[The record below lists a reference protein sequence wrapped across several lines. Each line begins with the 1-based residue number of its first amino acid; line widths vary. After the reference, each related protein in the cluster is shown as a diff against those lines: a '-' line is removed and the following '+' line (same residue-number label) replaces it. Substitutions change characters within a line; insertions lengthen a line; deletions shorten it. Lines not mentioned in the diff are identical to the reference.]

1 MSQITLKIMTR
12 ELCHEFYKGY
22 KNDPALYMDMSVYS
36 DYIYNINKVDEYYEG
51 QQVVTRIVFTVLLDN
66 KPIGEIKLK
75 YIDYDKK
82 ECTLGI
88 VLQNDKVKGKGYGSY
103 AERLAIQYAFDKLG
117 MKVVLADAV
126 LKNERSQHVLEK
138 VGFQYICKD
147 DTFIYYKLEE
157 SSYIGDKIY

>member
-1 MSQITLKIMTR
+1 M
-12 ELCHEFYKGY
+12 
-22 KNDPALYMDMSVYS
+22 
-36 DYIYNINKVDEYYEG
+36 
-51 QQVVTRIVFTVLLDN
+51 LLDN

-126 LKNERSQHVLEK
+126 LKIGRAHV
-138 VGFQYICKD
+138 
-147 DTFIYYKLEE
+147 
-157 SSYIGDKIY
+157 